1 MNGKSST
8 FLILVL
14 AAVALGCFAVKSYY
28 DYQVTMFKHEHGMD
42 KENPAEAAQ
51 AASAPAAAA
60 SSTPVVPPPP
70 VVAPAA
76 AATAAVPPLPTATP
90 AAGNALPA
98 TTQPALAPA
107 PARDPEIDKVRM
119 ELEALR
125 EENKIAQ
132 QKIEAM
138 RAGENTGSA
147 RTGAAATTAPAVT
160 PEQAAADA
168 EVEALRQQLVNA
180 PAVAQVVECN
190 WDFDLVFINGGK
202 DRNLEAKE
210 KFAVRRGS
218 DIVGFVTVE
227 EVEATY
233 AVTKLTSK
241 NARTETSLKPAPGD
255 DVIKWPLF

>member
-42 KENPAEAAQ
+42 TAQPADAAQ
-51 AASAPAAAA
+51 VAGVTPAG
-60 SSTPVVPPPP
+60 VVPPPP
-70 VVAPAA
+70 AVALPTG
-76 AATAAVPPLPTATP
+76 ATAAAGQLPADMAPAPVAVQP
-90 AAGNALPA
+90 AA
-98 TTQPALAPA
+98 A
-107 PARDPEIDKVRM
+107 PARDPDMEKVRL

-138 RAGENTGSA
+138 RAGGADADSSSAQTGEVASA
-147 RTGAAATTAPAVT
+147 AT

-202 DRNLEAKE
+202 DRNLQAEE
-210 KFAVRRGS
+210 KFAVRRGTE
-218 DIVGFVTVE
+218 IVGFVTVE

-233 AVTKLTSK
+233 AVTKLTSR
-241 NARTETSLKPAPGD
+241 NAQSETSLKPAPGD

>member
-8 FLILVL
+8 FLILVI

-42 KENPAEAAQ
+42 SANPAAAAQ
-51 AASAPAAAA
+51 AASAPAAAT
-60 SSTPVVPPPP
+60 TPVVPPPP
-70 VVAPAA
+70 T
-76 AATAAVPPLPTATP
+76 ATAASNPLPAP
-90 AAGNALPA
+90 
-98 TTQPALAPA
+98 TQPVAA
-107 PARDPEIDKVRM
+107 PARDPEIDRVHL

-138 RAGENTGSA
+138 RAGGGNGNSGTA
-147 RTGAAATTAPAVT
+147 RTGVAATAAPAAT

-180 PAVAQVVECN
+180 PAIAQVVECN

-202 DRNLEAKE
+202 DRNLQAEE

-241 NARTETSLKPAPGD
+241 NAQTETSLKPAPGD

>member
-42 KENPAEAAQ
+42 TAQPADATQ
-51 AASAPAAAA
+51 AGSTPAAVAA
-60 SSTPVVPPPP
+60 PVVPPPP
-70 VVAPAA
+70 VVAATPPAETVSALPAATSPVPAVVPPVAA
-76 AATAAVPPLPTATP
+76 AA
-90 AAGNALPA
+90 
-98 TTQPALAPA
+98 AP
-107 PARDPEIDKVRM
+107 PARDPELDKVRM

-138 RAGENTGSA
+138 RAGS
-147 RTGAAATTAPAVT
+147 TGANSGAAQTGQAASGST
-160 PEQAAADA
+160 PEQVAADA
-168 EVEALRQQLVNA
+168 EVEALRLQLANA

-202 DRNLEAKE
+202 DRNLQAEE
-210 KFAVRRGS
+210 KFAVRRGA

-227 EVEATY
+227 EVEATH
-233 AVTKLTSK
+233 AVTKLTSR
-241 NARTETSLKPAPGD
+241 NAQSETALKPAPGD